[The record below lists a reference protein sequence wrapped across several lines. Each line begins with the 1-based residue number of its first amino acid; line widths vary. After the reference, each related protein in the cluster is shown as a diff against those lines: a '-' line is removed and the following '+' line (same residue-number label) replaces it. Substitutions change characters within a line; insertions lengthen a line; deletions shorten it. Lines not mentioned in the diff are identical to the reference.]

1 MNESATF
8 PSPRFSEAMAFAA
21 TKHAGQL
28 RKGTAIPYIS
38 HPISVAALVL
48 EDGGSEDEMIAG
60 LFHDLVE
67 DCGGAPVLDE
77 IRELYGDPIANIVD
91 GCTDAYEDPKP
102 PWNQRKQA
110 FLASLEQADVSVLRV
125 VSADKL
131 HNARSLLTDLE
142 DIGEVLWDRFTAS
155 REQSLWYYGE
165 LVSILNR
172 RQPSRLS
179 RELARVVARLH

>member
-1 MNESATF
+1 MNKSVTY
-8 PSPRFSEAMAFAA
+8 PSPRFTSAMAYAL

-28 RKGTAIPYIS
+28 RKGTGIPYIS
-38 HPISVAALVL
+38 HPLSVAALVL
-48 EDGGSEDEMIAG
+48 EDEGSEDEAIAG
-60 LFHDLVE
+60 LFHDVVE

-77 IRELYGDPIANIVD
+77 IRELYGELVAHIVD
-91 GCTDAYEDPKP
+91 GCTDAYGQPKP
-102 PWNQRKQA
+102 PWDERKRV
-110 FLASLEQADVSVLRV
+110 FLASLEQTDVSVLRV

-179 RELARVVARLH
+179 RELARVVARLN